1 MTEREALTIFR
12 TIQKCRHQALHT
24 NDCGNCER
32 CQYRLEQEQIDGAV
46 ALAISVLEK
55 QERDRWIPVTERLPE
70 ENGHYLVTLFDE
82 IDSWTEPLYWN
93 TTFGGRWQGF
103 IEDDFSD
110 IGNVSAW
117 RPLPEP
123 YTEEEA

>member
-46 ALAISVLEK
+46 ALAISALEK
-55 QERDRWIPVTERLPE
+55 QTVDKCCETCKYELLELDAYPCCDCIRAKD
-70 ENGHYLVTLFDE
+70 HY
-82 IDSWTEPLYWN
+82 EPH
-93 TTFGGRWQGF
+93 
-103 IEDDFSD
+103 
-110 IGNVSAW
+110 
-117 RPLPEP
+117 
-123 YTEEEA
+123 TEEEV